1 MNIFAENKVY
11 SFQEVVDFC
20 NRNDLV
26 IVDCLK
32 DENMISV
39 EKWND
44 GELGDCIWEFKRTR
58 NDLFRLD
65 YVDNIYLK
73 QFLKSTK

>member
-20 NRNDLV
+20 NGNDLV

-39 EKWND
+39 EEWND
-44 GELGDCIWEFKRTR
+44 GELGDCIWEFKRIR
-58 NDLFRLD
+58 NDLFRLY
-65 YVDNIYLK
+65 YVDDIYLK
-73 QFLKSTK
+73 QFLKSVK